1 MEDCDWTETENGKEN
16 LSCCDWI
23 QPGDWKLSLMLVAG
37 SRNMYLDHKDYIH
50 NQQHTYDIQGEIV
63 EISIL
68 QLKNKTQPMLDTD
81 ILWNKP

>member
-1 MEDCDWTETENGKEN
+1 
-16 LSCCDWI
+16 
-23 QPGDWKLSLMLVAG
+23 
-37 SRNMYLDHKDYIH
+37 MYLDHKDYIH

-81 ILWNKP
+81 IL